1 MEREEAHSHSPAQ
14 EDQCLLSSP
23 DPTGSGHP
31 TDIIRANQR
40 EEGKQL
46 GNDFFFLFLF
56 SNREVEKYVHFN
68 FFLLIST
75 FHPCGHLNKS
85 LYLAVYILESNMLYY
100 SSMGFGIAYFGS
112 EKERKEG
119 RRGGMGGE
127 KEEAFKGQKSN
138 TTGKKD
144 F

>member
-46 GNDFFFLFLF
+46 GNDFFFLF
-56 SNREVEKYVHFN
+56 
-68 FFLLIST
+68 FLAIGKLRNMSTLTSFYSSLPSILVATLIR
-75 FHPCGHLNKS
+75 
-85 LYLAVYILESNMLYY
+85 VYIWLFTFLKVICCIIVAWGLE
-100 SSMGFGIAYFGS
+100 
-112 EKERKEG
+112 
-119 RRGGMGGE
+119 
-127 KEEAFKGQKSN
+127 
-138 TTGKKD
+138 
-144 F
+144 